1 MSAEVHPCI
10 MLDSNIWLYA
20 FIDQDAPLK
29 QTIARNP
36 LRRQMSVVVST
47 QIINEVCFNLLRKA
61 RFTEKQIGRMV
72 RAFYQRYTIVPIDQ
86 ESMIVASQ
94 LRSQYSLS
102 FWDGFIVAA
111 AHNAGCDIL
120 YTEDLQHGLVIDGRL
135 RIENPFAA
143 KQ

>member
-1 MSAEVHPCI
+1 

-72 RAFYQRYTIVPIDQ
+72 RAFYKRYTIVPIDQ

-102 FWDGFIVAA
+102 FWMA
-111 AHNAGCDIL
+111 L
-120 YTEDLQHGLVIDGRL
+120 S
-135 RIENPFAA
+135 
-143 KQ
+143 